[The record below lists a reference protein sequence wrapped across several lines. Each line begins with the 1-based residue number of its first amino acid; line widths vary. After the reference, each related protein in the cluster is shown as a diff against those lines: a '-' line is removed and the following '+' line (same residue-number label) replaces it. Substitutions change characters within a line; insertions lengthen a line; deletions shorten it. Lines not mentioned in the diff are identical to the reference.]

1 MAYFLDSI
9 KFIAGSV
16 KYGTTDKI
24 ELRADLVEYINE
36 INFEKVKEY
45 LEAKFGQVGYCCS
58 VDRRLYTTIYGQ
70 GRRIK
75 MKIKKLNSGQK
86 HRLRESTWHSF
97 SPTEEFSLNKIEV
110 CKLCIHI
117 FTKILFFSA

>member
-36 INFEKVKEY
+36 INFEKAKEY
-45 LEAKFGQVGYCCS
+45 LEAKFRESGYCCIVLIGGS
-58 VDRRLYTTIYGQ
+58 IRRST
-70 GRRIK
+70 GR
-75 MKIKKLNSGQK
+75 
-86 HRLRESTWHSF
+86 
-97 SPTEEFSLNKIEV
+97 EEE
-110 CKLCIHI
+110 
-117 FTKILFFSA
+117 